1 VRIRRVG
8 YAGRSRRFGG
18 RDDVSTMR
26 QPAGEDV
33 GGAVVPEVH
42 EV

>member
-1 VRIRRVG
+1 MRRG
-8 YAGRSRRFGG
+8 AS
-18 RDDVSTMR
+18 DDVSTMR